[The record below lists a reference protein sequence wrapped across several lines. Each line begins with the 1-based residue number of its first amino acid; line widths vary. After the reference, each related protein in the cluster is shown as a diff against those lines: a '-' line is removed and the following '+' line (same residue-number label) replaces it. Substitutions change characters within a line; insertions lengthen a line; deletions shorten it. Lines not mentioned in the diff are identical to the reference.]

1 MGWMSL
7 ASLQKGAVLTY
18 QERGKATRIFL
29 PSRVNLE
36 IKKLAFPFTHAGEE
50 SIERE

>member
-1 MGWMSL
+1 MDVTCKS
-7 ASLQKGAVLTY
+7 S
-18 QERGKATRIFL
+18 ERGGPDLSGKGKATRIFL

-50 SIERE
+50 SIEIE